1 MVTVRQY
8 ILLSLMAL
16 TSGWLL
22 LVPFP
27 ISSSV
32 LRLMI
37 TDGCGQIL
45 QPETLQAVSMLES
58 ALKWAL
64 LAALLIEVLFPRAS
78 WSAWALVSFPIA
90 SFLMASGAIALV
102 NADFL
107 TRCDV
112 LFPRPMTT
120 LQVNVLSVIAMSAI
134 GIKRLRQWGL
144 SSA

>member
-22 LVPFP
+22 LISVP
-27 ISSSV
+27 ISSPV

-45 QPETLQAVSMLES
+45 QPATLQSISMLES
-58 ALKWAL
+58 VLKWAL
-64 LAALLIEVLFPRAS
+64 VTALFIEVLFPRAS
-78 WSAWALVSFPIA
+78 WSAWALVSFPVA
-90 SFLMASGAIALV
+90 SFLMASGVIALV

-112 LFPRPMTT
+112 LFHRPMTT
-120 LQVNVLSVIAMSAI
+120 FQVNILSVVALSVISMM
-134 GIKRLRQWGL
+134 RLRQWGL